1 MAKKDDDW
9 DLNDLNEDEDD
20 YDDDEE
26 NEDGDDDD
34 SDEDDEDSARSKRL
48 IFASLKILVSLAL
61 LAAAGVMVFAPE
73 KIPDSVTDKLEQVK
87 PLVGQAKQRVENIVA
102 KIAKDEPSPAKPADL
117 PKIQHPAPEPKR
129 AEPVNFAQK
138 RALPAPQSV
147 ENAPQQAQQPQ
158 QPRQTQQ
165 NRFNLRGAGQIPDLL
180 TAISQRPQLR
190 EALLKADVYTF
201 ESLPRL
207 RPFIRSFILQWA
219 NVATTGEAAALA
231 GMPFSDF
238 ENRVLIDLLPFTT
251 LRRAG
256 LTPSYD
262 GTLIK
267 ESPEEAAASLFM
279 YLKPI
284 VDSKTTDNE
293 KLAVVEPVSTF
304 LLYRCG
310 NRKECLESWDLLIDM
325 LELSDFK
332 ERLRQ

>member
-9 DLNDLNEDEDD
+9 DLNDLNENEDD

-26 NEDGDDDD
+26 DEDGDDDN
-34 SDEDDEDSARSKRL
+34 SDEDAEDSARSKRL

-129 AEPVNFAQK
+129 A
-138 RALPAPQSV
+138 LPAPQSV

-219 NVATTGEAAALA
+219 NVATTGEAATLA

>member
-9 DLNDLNEDEDD
+9 DLNDLNEDD

-26 NEDGDDDD
+26 DEDGDDDN

-61 LAAAGVMVFAPE
+61 LAAAGVMVLAPE

-117 PKIQHPAPEPKR
+117 PKIQHPATEPKR

-147 ENAPQQAQQPQ
+147 ENAPQQAQQAQPQ
-158 QPRQTQQ
+158 QPRQ

-284 VDSKTTDNE
+284 VDAKTTDNE

-304 LLYRCG
+304 LLYRCE